1 METRR
6 CLGGKGEHVEE
17 VQEQA
22 VGGGPAARRE
32 EALHGEGDQGVVGVQ
47 GAGETGHETTLEDI
61 DDLLSDSDNNDL
73 F

>member
-6 CLGGKGEHVEE
+6 YLGEKGEHVEE

-32 EALHGEGDQGVVGVQ
+32 EALHGEGDHRVLL
-47 GAGETGHETTLEDI
+47 TCFNHFNIYFCNFHKED
-61 DDLLSDSDNNDL
+61 S
-73 F
+73 